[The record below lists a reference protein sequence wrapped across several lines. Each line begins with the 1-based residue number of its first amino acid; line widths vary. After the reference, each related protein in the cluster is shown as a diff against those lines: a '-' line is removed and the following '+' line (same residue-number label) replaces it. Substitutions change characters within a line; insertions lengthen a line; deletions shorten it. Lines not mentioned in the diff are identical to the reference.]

1 MCLRVATQIPKK
13 LESIFFVTFTTL
25 PVYFFLQTLEAFKLR
40 SSPSPK
46 KCQENSETLHP
57 NCFFKDFRAL

>member
-13 LESIFFVTFTTL
+13 LESIFFVAFTTL

-40 SSPSPK
+40 SQE

>member
-13 LESIFFVTFTTL
+13 LESIFFVTFTTS
-25 PVYFFLQTLEAFKLR
+25 VYFYLQTLEAFKLR

-46 KCQENSETLHP
+46 KMSRKQ
-57 NCFFKDFRAL
+57 

>member
-13 LESIFFVTFTTL
+13 LESIFFVTFTTS
-25 PVYFFLQTLEAFKLR
+25 VYFYLQTLEAFKLR

-57 NCFFKDFRAL
+57 NCFF

>member
-13 LESIFFVTFTTL
+13 LESIFFVAFTTL

-40 SSPSPK
+40 SQE

-57 NCFFKDFRAL
+57 N